1 MVCNNDCFNC
11 KHDDCINDNL
21 QYEDFHT
28 NYDEIDRGKRLASER
43 NARYRS
49 THKEL
54 LNQKS
59 RDWNNCHKERVLE
72 TTKAWQK
79 DNKQRIAANKRKRWA
94 DNPEYYRQKQRDY
107 RARKKLEI
115 ALELKEDQ
123 WH

>member
-11 KHDDCINDNL
+11 QHDDCINDKL

-28 NYDEIDRGKRLASER
+28 NYDEIDREKRLASER

-107 RARKKLEI
+107 RAKKKLET
-115 ALELKEDQ
+115 APC
-123 WH
+123 